1 MENTQ
6 QLLTMAHVWLVID
19 IPYLYPTKLYRRC
32 YLYEKS
38 MVCIPMKH
46 PLPRIIAGEILIFGA
61 SKYLVLINDQT
72 IQDPK
77 GLKQQVFPRHP

>member
-1 MENTQ
+1 
-6 QLLTMAHVWLVID
+6 LLSPLKIYGRYTG
-19 IPYLYPTKLYRRC
+19 IPL
-32 YLYEKS
+32 
-38 MVCIPMKH
+38 KH